1 LLVPTAIL
9 IVLVVGLPLVNVLW
23 LSVHE
28 GRGITTGDFV
38 GMEHYA
44 DIITDPL
51 YLGSLA
57 RTLVWVVI
65 TVGVSMALG
74 LAAALLLLR
83 LPRWA
88 GILSIIILLP
98 WAMPRVASGIIW
110 KWIFNDQYGIV
121 NWLLTSIGLT
131 QFEGFNWFAQG
142 ETAFIAI
149 GTASVWQRV
158 PFLAIALYGALSAID
173 TEILEA
179 ARLDGA
185 NAWRTL
191 TSIRIPLIAPVMLIL
206 IVLSSISSFN
216 SFDYIFVMTTPPGGP
231 NHGTEVVSILTWVT
245 GFGLLEQGRA
255 AAIAVTSL
263 LILSALTVV
272 YYRLTRE
279 ERA

>member
-1 LLVPTAIL
+1 MLIPTGLLL
-9 IVLVVGLPLVNVLW
+9 ILVVGLPLVNVLW
-23 LSVHE
+23 ISVHE
-28 GRGITTGDFV
+28 GRGIQTGDFV
-38 GMEHYA
+38 GLEHYA
-44 DIITDPL
+44 DILTDPL
-51 YLGSLA
+51 YLGALV
-57 RTLVWVVI
+57 RTLAWVVV
-65 TVGVSMALG
+65 TVAISMALG
-74 LAAALLLLR
+74 LAVAMLLLR

-88 GILSIIILLP
+88 GILSVIVLLP

-110 KWIFNDQYGIV
+110 KWIFNDQYGV
-121 NWLLTSIGLT
+121 ANWLLTSIGLT

-149 GTASVWQRV
+149 GAASVWQRV
-158 PFLAIALYGALSAID
+158 PFLAIALYGALSTLD
-173 TEILEA
+173 SEILEA

-185 NAWRTL
+185 GAWRTL
-191 TSIRIPLIAPVMLIL
+191 TAIRLPLIAPVLLIL
-206 IVLSSISSFN
+206 IVLSSISAFN

-231 NHGTEVVSILTWVT
+231 NHGTEVVSILTYIT

-263 LILSALTVV
+263 LILTALTAV

>member
-1 LLVPTAIL
+1 MLLPAFAVIA
-9 IVLVVGLPLVNVLW
+9 LVVGLPLADVLW

-28 GRGITTGDFV
+28 GRGIQTGDFV
-38 GMEHYA
+38 GLEHYA
-44 DIITDPL
+44 EILTDPL
-51 YLGSLA
+51 YLGALV
-57 RTLVWVVI
+57 RTLVWVVV
-65 TVGVSMALG
+65 TVAICMALG
-74 LAAALLLLR
+74 VAVALLLLR

-88 GILSIIILLP
+88 GILSVLVLLP

-110 KWIFNDQYGIV
+110 KWIFNDQYGV
-121 NWLLTSIGLT
+121 ANWLLTTIGFS

-142 ETAFIAI
+142 ETAFVAI
-149 GTASVWQRV
+149 GAASIWQRV
-158 PFLAIALYGALSAID
+158 PFLAIALYGALSTLD
-173 TEILEA
+173 PEILEA

-185 NAWRTL
+185 SAWRTL
-191 TSIRIPLIAPVMLIL
+191 VSIRLPLIAPVLLIL

-231 NHGTEVVSILTWVT
+231 NHGTEVISILTYIT

-263 LILSALTVV
+263 LILTALTAV